1 MTFINPG
8 KATFMTGI
16 VEDYYGEDAKYEL
29 YDVLDWTNNDLS
41 SSDTITNTDFS
52 TAGFTYKQLM
62 LRTNSEGQ
70 TFLRTTSEL
79 DDLYESKRYYDKWN
93 LEGFS
98 FDYEYEILPT
108 NQPVTIPKHLLAIAN
123 EIDPSQDPYLKHR
136 YTTRPKKIP

>member
-1 MTFINPG
+1 M
-8 KATFMTGI
+8 
-16 VEDYYGEDAKYEL
+16 
-29 YDVLDWTNNDLS
+29 DWTNNNLS
-41 SSDTITNTDFS
+41 RIDKVTEDDFV

-98 FDYEYEILPT
+98 FDYEYEILPA
-108 NQPVTIPKHLLAIAN
+108 NGPVTIPKHLLAIAN
-123 EIDPSQDPYLKHR
+123 EIDPSKDPYLKNR